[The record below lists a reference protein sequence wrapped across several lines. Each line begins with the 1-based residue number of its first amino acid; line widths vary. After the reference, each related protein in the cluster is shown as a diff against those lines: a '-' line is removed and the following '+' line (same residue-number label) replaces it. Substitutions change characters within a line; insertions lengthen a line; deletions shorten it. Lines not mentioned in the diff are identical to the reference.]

1 MVEGDYSVRVI
12 FSGLQEV
19 LVTCRDENCLSW
31 LCCKLFTWADGAT
44 ANFEKKK
51 LLSVREMHNL
61 PPRDTGYS
69 KMISPLKK
77 SKVITILKF

>member
-1 MVEGDYSVRVI
+1 MVKAVVEGDYSVRVI

-44 ANFEKKK
+44 ANFEIFAFRKKEIII
-51 LLSVREMHNL
+51 RERNA
-61 PPRDTGYS
+61 
-69 KMISPLKK
+69 
-77 SKVITILKF
+77 